1 MRSYCLHCRCAHG
14 AHEEHEDAFTVA
26 AGTPQ
31 VGGLWDCPLVYS
43 TSIAPSQRV
52 TAEAS
57 KSRVSE
63 YCTASVHKERRA
75 LLRYGCSVL
84 GAHLLC
90 KEFDAWHCTHTIK
103 WSTTKGRMT
112 YQLVQALEP
121 EVPEH
126 QEQHQHHSTH
136 R

>member
-26 AGTPQ
+26 AGTPH

-52 TAEAS
+52 TAQAP
-57 KSRVSE
+57 KFRVSE
-63 YCTASVHKERRA
+63 YCTASVHNERRA
-75 LLRYGCSVL
+75 LLRYGCSQL
-84 GAHLLC
+84 GTSCAKSLMLGIV
-90 KEFDAWHCTHTIK
+90 HTP
-103 WSTTKGRMT
+103 SSGQPQTKGRMT